1 MTMMRSGRARYVS
14 AMLLLGMTASALV
27 TGCGTSEDVL
37 PRQRVGGTV
46 KWNGEP
52 LKQGRIQFQP
62 TGPGGL
68 AGGAGIVDGTYAIPL
83 AEGLV
88 PGKYQVLIY
97 GAADAAQPSPAQ
109 PGLPGEA
116 PPPKKAVKDPIPD
129 KFNIKSRLTA
139 EVTKDGPNEFPFELT
154 DK

>member
-1 MTMMRSGRARYVS
+1 VFFAV
-14 AMLLLGMTASALV
+14 LLGMAASALV
-27 TGCGTSEDVL
+27 TGCGGTEDGL

-46 KWNGEP
+46 KWKGES

-62 TGPGGL
+62 VGTGGT
-68 AGGAGIVDGTYAIPL
+68 AGGAGIVDGRYAIPQ

-97 GAADAAQPSPAQ
+97 GATDAAQPSPAQ
-109 PGLPGEA
+109 PALPGDT
-116 PPPKKAVKDPIPD
+116 PPPTKAVKDPIPV
-129 KFNIKSRLTA
+129 KYNAKSQLTA
-139 EVTKDGPNEFPFELT
+139 EVTKDGSNQFDYDLA